1 MRTGLLFFQKIYGTA
16 AQQSCCQWFPKKEK
30 IISTKQNVFFGQ
42 YWKNQYLKNRHNSS
56 KERVKKKS
64 AKVSLGTGQSS
75 FEKSHCYASNRICL
89 KLVLKSLQVENV
101 SLHRGPCSCS
111 GKEWQSCA
119 RLCNKKIPL
128 PVKARPR
135 QNKQGHQQ
143 IVQMVISF
151 KHVCMYYI

>member
-42 YWKNQYLKNRHNSS
+42 YWKNQYLKNHHNSS

-89 KLVLKSLQVENV
+89 KLVLKSYFLYCRLRMFLFIVVHAVVLERNGKAVQGFATKK
-101 SLHRGPCSCS
+101 SLF
-111 GKEWQSCA
+111 
-119 RLCNKKIPL
+119 L
-128 PVKARPR
+128 
-135 QNKQGHQQ
+135 
-143 IVQMVISF
+143 
-151 KHVCMYYI
+151 